1 MALYSRYGYSYENAW
16 DETTELTYK
25 HFPQSYQKLFFSNF
39 AFDCLTFLALTSF
52 LVWAC
57 AIRPSNQIL
66 KGVIAALVMWMVTQL
81 TDIIYEILVLASAV
95 VKQYYVIDFI
105 LEDLFEVIFSCIL
118 FLVFY
123 QIIHELLDR
132 LTDSGK
138 PYAPLRVIHWIVV
151 SILAILSLAEFAV
164 YVVFEYEIVEDT
176 LTLSFYNDWRKLYGV
191 RCLIYFIVAFEIFAW
206 TVFVA
211 VKGKHR
217 FGSRTPLFALLL
229 GSLSWFGYSLM
240 LGVVTIR
247 YYLMPST
254 YAYIDEPEYLGVIT
268 SVFAFVFV
276 IGIFTGVLLCL
287 MNWFKLA
294 GGQISAPLSTS
305 VHYPPAQ
312 YPPTQYRPAQYPY
325 ETQVFQTEQPHEQNA
340 QQSYYQAKPVSRL

>member
-16 DETTELTYK
+16 DETTDLSYK
-25 HFPQSYQKLFFSNF
+25 DYPQSYQKLFFANF
-39 AFDCLTFLALTSF
+39 AFNCLTFLALTTF

-57 AIRPSNQIL
+57 AIRPSNQPL

-81 TDIIYEILVLASAV
+81 TAIIYEILVLASTV

-105 LEDLFEVIFSCIL
+105 LEDLFEVIFNCIL

-164 YVVFEYEIVEDT
+164 YVVFEYRIVEDT
-176 LTLSFYNDWRKLYGV
+176 LTLSFYNDWRKFYGV
-191 RCLIYFIVAFEIFAW
+191 RCLIYFVVAFEIFAW
-206 TVFVA
+206 SVFVA

-217 FGSRTPLFALLL
+217 FGSRTPLFALIL
-229 GSLSWFGYSLM
+229 GSLSWFGCSLM
-240 LGVVTIR
+240 HGVVAIR
-247 YYLMPST
+247 YYLMPSK
-254 YAYIDEPEYLGVIT
+254 YAYIDQPEYLGVIT
-268 SVFAFVFV
+268 SVFEFVFV
-276 IGIFTGVLLCL
+276 IGIFTGVLFCL
-287 MNWFKLA
+287 MNWVELG
-294 GGQISAPLSTS
+294 GGQVLAPVPTSAQ
-305 VHYPPAQ
+305 YPPAQ
-312 YPPTQYRPAQYPY
+312 YPPVQYPPVQYPY
-325 ETQVFQTEQPHEQNA
+325 ETQVLQTWQPHEQNA